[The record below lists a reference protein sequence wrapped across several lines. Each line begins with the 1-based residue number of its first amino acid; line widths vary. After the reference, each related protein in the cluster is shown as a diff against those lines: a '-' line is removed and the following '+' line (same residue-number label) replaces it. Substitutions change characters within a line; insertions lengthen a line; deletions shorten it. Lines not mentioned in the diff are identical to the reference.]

1 MVSIV
6 EQFFLQSMNLLEEL
20 GYIGILLGL
29 MVEVI
34 PSELVLAYGG
44 YLVSVGK
51 IQFIGAICFGIIGG
65 VLAQIFLYLLGYF
78 GGRKIV
84 LKFGKYIGI
93 HERHLYLAEIWF
105 EKYGAGVVFF
115 ARFIPIVRHAISL
128 PAGFAKMSFWR
139 FCFYTWIAVI
149 PWTFFFLFLGLK
161 LGANWQLVKTVAE
174 PYVEPI
180 MIGAIT
186 VVALYLTYSLQKKTH

>member
-1 MVSIV
+1 MVSMV

-115 ARFIPIVRHAISL
+115 ARFNSFIFLSWYCQLFIHNTSHISFIVNI
-128 PAGFAKMSFWR
+128 
-139 FCFYTWIAVI
+139 
-149 PWTFFFLFLGLK
+149 
-161 LGANWQLVKTVAE
+161 
-174 PYVEPI
+174 
-180 MIGAIT
+180 
-186 VVALYLTYSLQKKTH
+186 